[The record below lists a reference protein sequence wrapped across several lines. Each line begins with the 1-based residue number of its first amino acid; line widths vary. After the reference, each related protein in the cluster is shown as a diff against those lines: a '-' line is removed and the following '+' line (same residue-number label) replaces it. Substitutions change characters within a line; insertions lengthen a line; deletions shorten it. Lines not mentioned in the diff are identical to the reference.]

1 MQEIHKYTKTNAYFK
16 WMKKKTFF
24 PIEWLEWTIANCLE
38 HLVMKS
44 QIVYTIHLWDFQVF
58 AELKSVKTI
67 FESHIGSKLQGSKDP
82 IEEKLF
88 AYTLEVLRWN

>member
-1 MQEIHKYTKTNAYFK
+1 MDEKKNILPD
-16 WMKKKTFF
+16 WM
-24 PIEWLEWTIANCLE
+24 IRMDNCQL
-38 HLVMKS
+38 LRTSSMKS

-88 AYTLEVLRWN
+88 AYTREVLRWN